1 LSEELEELSKQLE
14 KSVKT
19 DKTLV
24 DEDGNSLVDEDGNS
38 FNPKVDEFFK
48 NRGFRKIGAGV
59 SRYVYKYPC
68 KRIVYKVDLVGNC
81 NLAEFALYNGL
92 KDSVFKGVLAKC
104 LDISES
110 RIVLTQEYVR
120 KRLPEYSFSEEFN
133 DFTSLLNRLESTF
146 WFVGEITGEGIPV
159 CDFHDGNLKIASN
172 SSVKIVDYAAL
183 LCSYTLGKKFNLEKT
198 IERIAN
204 KAKFKTDNL
213 SLYINKQ
220 NELTLEAGQR
230 IITISAQ
237 SPLLMA
243 E

>member
-14 KSVKT
+14 KYIKT
-19 DKTLV
+19 DKT
-24 DEDGNSLVDEDGNS
+24 LVDEDGNS

-133 DFTSLLNRLESTF
+133 DFTSLLNRLEQEKVF
-146 WFVGEITGEGIPV
+146 Q
-159 CDFHDGNLKIASN
+159 
-172 SSVKIVDYAAL
+172 YAI
-183 LCSYTLGKKFNLEKT
+183 FMMV
-198 IERIAN
+198 I
-204 KAKFKTDNL
+204 
-213 SLYINKQ
+213 
-220 NELTLEAGQR
+220 
-230 IITISAQ
+230 
-237 SPLLMA
+237 
-243 E
+243 